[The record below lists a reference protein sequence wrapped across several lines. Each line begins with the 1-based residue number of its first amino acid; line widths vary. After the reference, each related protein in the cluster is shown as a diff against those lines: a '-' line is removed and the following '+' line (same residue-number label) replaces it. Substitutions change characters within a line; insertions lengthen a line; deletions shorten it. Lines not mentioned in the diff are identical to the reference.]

1 MKIKETIRKQKK
13 RLLSLCMIGVFI
25 LALFWGQQEAKADW
39 TDPVYVYNQAGNNA
53 IFRVVDDV
61 PRVYFA
67 SYGKAASGGTKYLT
81 VGWKIYLWNGGE
93 VAIYVFSCSGSHI
106 QNLAPKNVNG
116 YIYSAYYIRLDN
128 IRDKLGASYFN
139 NPNYTIWMDSY
150 NMVIER
156 GTPKGGVSD
165 GGSTWGE
172 VYSTYDGIANARG

>member
-1 MKIKETIRKQKK
+1 MERRGSGQ
-13 RLLSLCMIGVFI
+13 LCFFVQWFPYT
-25 LALFWGQQEAKADW
+25 E
-39 TDPVYVYNQAGNNA
+39 P
-53 IFRVVDDV
+53 
-61 PRVYFA
+61 
-67 SYGKAASGGTKYLT
+67 S
-81 VGWKIYLWNGGE
+81 
-93 VAIYVFSCSGSHI
+93 
-106 QNLAPKNVNG
+106 PKNVNG